1 MSGVGERCC
10 VYVTL
15 GVCCLG
21 VLVRRAK
28 RDEIRPVRH
37 ISVFYKAGNVVA
49 NFSWSRFL
57 IPTFNFLIKQIILF
71 VGGWVKVLFIFLNVD
86 LNLLN
91 LPQLDPWI
99 FNEPGHSSTS
109 NMSSNSTSDPF
120 KEILLAQKAVGN
132 LPLQVVQYVNRL
144 S

>member
-49 NFSWSRFL
+49 ASFM
-57 IPTFNFLIKQIILF
+57 
-71 VGGWVKVLFIFLNVD
+71 VE
-86 LNLLN
+86 
-91 LPQLDPWI
+91 I
-99 FNEPGHSSTS
+99 FNPYFQFLTQTNYFVCGWMGKSAFHFS
-109 NMSSNSTSDPF
+109 
-120 KEILLAQKAVGN
+120 KC
-132 LPLQVVQYVNRL
+132 
-144 S
+144 